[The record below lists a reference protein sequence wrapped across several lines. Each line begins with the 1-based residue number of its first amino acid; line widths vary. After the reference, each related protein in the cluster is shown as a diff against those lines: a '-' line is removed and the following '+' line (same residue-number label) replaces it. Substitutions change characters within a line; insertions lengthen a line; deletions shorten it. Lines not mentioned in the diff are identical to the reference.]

1 MDVRTQGSGANA
13 ATLGFIPLPRWGI
26 LDGKRGLYPIA
37 GGPGV
42 GIGIGIAPVELGGHS
57 QFAPSV
63 LVGGSS
69 HQPRGRC
76 GQAALRMGFRS
87 PERATHTS
95 PGGATGTVPPRWT
108 RDHRPTPQPTAHSPQ
123 PTGPGRQAPVRS
135 LRPVRSVRLG
145 VGVGIGIG
153 IAPVELGGHS
163 QLAPSILVGRS
174 SRRPTGR
181 WGQAPGRG
189 EAGRDSVRWEGTPVA

>member
-1 MDVRTQGSGANA
+1 MGVATAPHTPPYVAPRQGARVGDRHLCARPQPRWGWARWMDVRTQGSGANA

-108 RDHRPTPQPTAHSPQ
+108 RDHRPTPQPTAYSLQPTPYGPQ
-123 PTGPGRQAPVRS
+123 PAAHTGACFRPGRA
-135 LRPVRSVRLG
+135 VRLW
-145 VGVGIGIG
+145 VGVG
-153 IAPVELGGHS
+153 GGF
-163 QLAPSILVGRS
+163 P
-174 SRRPTGR
+174 
-181 WGQAPGRG
+181 
-189 EAGRDSVRWEGTPVA
+189 